1 MRRWKII
8 GAAVVLAAAGAALLL
23 PRIRS
28 GPPVDVFQA
37 RKEPIEE
44 IVTSVSAG
52 TVKSRREATI
62 SAEVGGRVNEVQ
74 VAEGDSVRRGVILA
88 RLSDPEL
95 GRQADASLAEK
106 AQADELLAQAVVRRE
121 ETERKVRSERA
132 RAASN
137 LLSAEQ
143 DHERARLLFR
153 DGFLSKTEMERTEVR
168 LANAREDARIADIGE
183 VALRA
188 IDREIAS
195 LRARVAAA
203 EASSAALAERRRKLT
218 IRSPFSGIVTKKT
231 VEVGETK
238 QPGTPLFTVADPQ
251 EIYIEAPID
260 ESESAKV
267 REGQKVRLYPDAYLG
282 ETFRGIVSYV
292 KPTIEPSKE
301 VSRANTIEIR
311 PDPSPPGRPMRLGMS
326 VDVEVLTGR
335 KEDALQI
342 PSSAVMEREGQKF
355 VYLVR
360 DGKIVREDVATGISN
375 WDRTEILSGI
385 STGDAVVTSL
395 EIRDLRPGSRVGIRA
410 RN

>member
-8 GAAVVLAAAGAALLL
+8 GTAAALAVAAAAVLLYL
-23 PRIRS
+23 VRS
-28 GPPVDVFQA
+28 GTPVDVFEA

-62 SAEVGGRVNEVQ
+62 SAEVSGRVEEVR
-74 VAEGDSVRRGVILA
+74 VAEGDSVRGGEILA
-88 RLSDPEL
+88 LLSDPEL

-106 AQADELLAQAVVRRE
+106 DQAEELLAHAIVRRE

-137 LLSAEQ
+137 LGNAEQ
-143 DHERARLLFR
+143 EHERARLLFR
-153 DGFLSKTEMERTEVR
+153 DGFLSKAEMERAEAR
-168 LANAREDARIADIGE
+168 LANAREDARMADIGE
-183 VALRA
+183 VSVRA
-188 IDREIAS
+188 FDREIAS

-203 EASSAALAERRRKLT
+203 GASSAALAERRRKLT
-218 IRSPFSGIVTKKT
+218 ITSPFPGIVTKKT

-238 QPGTPLFTVADPQ
+238 QPGVPLFTVADPQ

-267 REGQKVRLYPDAYLG
+267 REGQTVRLYPDAYLG
-282 ETFRGIVSYV
+282 ETFPGIVAEV
-292 KPTIEPSKE
+292 KPTIEASKE
-301 VSRANTIEIR
+301 VSRANTIEVR
-311 PDPSPPGRPMRLGMS
+311 PEPSPGRPMRLGMS
-326 VDVEVLTGR
+326 VDVEVRTGR
-335 KEDALQI
+335 KEDALQV

-355 VYLVR
+355 VYVVR
-360 DGKIVREDVATGISN
+360 EGKIVREDVATGISN
-375 WDRTEILSGI
+375 WDRTEILSGV
-385 STGDAVVTSL
+385 SPGDAVVTSL